1 MKSVVYAATAL
12 IGLSLLAQEADAR
25 RLGGGK
31 NVGLQRSVPAQQPA
45 APKPPVQQPQ
55 QPAAQPTPAQQ
66 SAATPKW
73 LAPLTG
79 FALGAGVAAF
89 FLHHGWAGVAV
100 ALLVLALVLVGLVA
114 LARALRARAPRAP
127 LRYATAGAGFEPGSW
142 SGPGASAAAQPA
154 ARWPAGF
161 DAAEFVRHARRNFVR
176 LQEAHD
182 RGDLSTLHDFLAP
195 ALLRELEAEARA
207 AGISRQKTEV
217 LELRAEVLDLATEPD
232 RYLVSVRFEGLVREA
247 PGAEAEPFRE
257 IWHLEKPTAGRSGW
271 LLAGIQQT

>member
-1 MKSVVYAATAL
+1 MKSIAYAMTAL
-12 IGLSLLAQEADAR
+12 VGLSLLAQEVEAR
-25 RLGGGK
+25 RLGGAK

-45 APKPPVQQPQ
+45 APKAPAQQPQ
-55 QPAAQPTPAQQ
+55 QQAAQPAPAQQ
-66 SAATPKW
+66 GAATPKW

-79 FALGAGVAAF
+79 FALGAGLAAL
-89 FLHHGWAGVAV
+89 FLHHGWAGVAA
-100 ALLVLALVLVGLVA
+100 ALLVLALVLAGLVA
-114 LARALRARAPRAP
+114 LARALRARAHRAP

-142 SGPGASAAAQPA
+142 SGPGASAATESA

-161 DAAEFVRHARRNFVR
+161 DAAQFVRHARRNFVR

-182 RGDLSTLHDFLAP
+182 RGELSTLRDFLSP
-195 ALLRELEAEARA
+195 ALLRELEAEVRA

-217 LELRAEVLDLATEPD
+217 LELRAEVLDVATEPD

-257 IWHLEKPTAGRSGW
+257 IWHLEKPLAGGSGW
-271 LLAGIQQT
+271 LLAGIQQA